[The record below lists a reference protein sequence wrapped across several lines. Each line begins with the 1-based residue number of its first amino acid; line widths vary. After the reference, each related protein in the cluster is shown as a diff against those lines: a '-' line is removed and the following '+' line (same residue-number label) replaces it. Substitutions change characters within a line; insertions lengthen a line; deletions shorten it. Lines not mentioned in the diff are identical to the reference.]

1 MTSLRRGARIATG
14 TAILTVALVATL
26 VPATAQAQAT
36 RTWVSGVGDDVNPCS
51 RTAPCKTFAGAIS
64 KTAEGGEINA
74 LDPGG
79 YGGVTI
85 TKAITID
92 GSGTLAGV
100 LHSGVT
106 GITINAEAGDDVV
119 LRGLDIN
126 GAGAGGSAACPNITG
141 TIGVRLL
148 NAGSVRIEDTTIQR
162 NTTAGL
168 QLTPQTTD
176 VKVVVNGVRIA
187 EGCQDGIT
195 AAPAAG
201 RKLAV
206 LVRDTTITNTETALR
221 AIGGAH
227 VGLTGSTIF
236 GNTTGLLTTGG
247 GIIDDLGGNQI
258 FGNVVNGTPS
268 NAAKPPPPPP
278 QSTTAP
284 TRTLA
289 PPAPATARCTVP
301 RLVGLKLASARKRLK
316 RAHCGLGKVKRQ
328 RTRQRRRAGRVIA
341 QRIKAGTKLPRDA
354 KVGITVGRLASR

>member
-1 MTSLRRGARIATG
+1 MPARISIATMFVIVALG
-14 TAILTVALVATL
+14 TALL
-26 VPATAQAQAT
+26 PAAAQGQAT

-51 RTAPCKTFAGAIS
+51 RTAPCRTFAGAIG
-64 KTAEGGEINA
+64 KTAAGGEMNA

-79 YGGVTI
+79 YGAVNI

-92 GSGTLAGV
+92 ASATVGGIIHASP
-100 LHSGVT
+100 SNGVT
-106 GITINAEAGDDVV
+106 VNAGPADDVV

-126 GAGAGGSAACPNITG
+126 GAGTVNQPPGCPNVSGPNGIRVLNG
-141 TIGVRLL
+141 RSVTID
-148 NAGSVRIEDTTIQR
+148 DTTIQH

-176 VKVVVNGVRIA
+176 VKVLVNDVSIS
-187 EGCQDGIT
+187 EGCQDGIN

-201 RKLAV
+201 RKLDV

-221 AIGGAH
+221 ASGGAH
-227 VGLTGSTIF
+227 VGLAGSAIF
-236 GNTTGLLTTGG
+236 GNTTGLLTSGG

-258 FGNVVNGTPS
+258 FGNVVNGTPT
-268 NAAKPPPPPP
+268 NAAKPPPPP

-341 QRIKAGTKLPRDA
+341 QRIKAGTKLPRAA